1 MNIYIFNV
9 KRGKTMKKIL
19 IKIAGLILCAVML
32 ALSLVS
38 CAAGRPVKASA
49 QDLKVVGKV
58 GNFDV
63 LYEELRY
70 VTLFYKQQ
78 LEDKYGEGI
87 WKDTATAQKYS
98 DELYELV
105 TRNITANYAVL
116 SLCAE
121 VGITTD
127 AKEIQ
132 ESVTSYI
139 NEMAE
144 ELGGRSQYKKQLKAE
159 NATDHFL
166 RFTIAVDYCQNELYY
181 SYTQDLGLIETE
193 FEKIYDYIMADNFV
207 RTVHVYIQND
217 KDDDVEKNRAA
228 AENVVEQ
235 IKNGESINKLIGSSV
250 NEDFDLTTTDG
261 YYFGRGEMLQA
272 YEDAAFALK
281 VNEVSGVVE
290 TPTGFYVIK
299 RLPLESAYV
308 MQHLTTLIDQY
319 QYSELNKYID
329 QRQEQLSIEFN
340 DYGKSLDLTAI
351 N

>member
-1 MNIYIFNV
+1 
-9 KRGKTMKKIL
+9 MKKLL
-19 IKIAGLILCAVML
+19 IKIAAFMLCVVML

-38 CAAGRPVKASA
+38 CSAGRPIKASE
-49 QDLKVVGKV
+49 QDLTVVGKV
-58 GNFDV
+58 GDFDV

-70 VTLFYKQQ
+70 VTLFYKLQ

-87 WKDTATAQKYS
+87 WDDAATAQKYS
-98 DELYELV
+98 EELYELV

-132 ESVTSYI
+132 ESVTNYI

-144 ELGGRSQYKKQLKAE
+144 ELGGRSEYKKQLKAE

-181 SYTQDLGLIETE
+181 SYTQDLGLIETD

-207 RTVHVYIQND
+207 RTIHVYIQND
-217 KDDDVEKNRAA
+217 KDDDIEKNRAA
-228 AENVVEQ
+228 AEDVVEQ

-261 YYFGRGEMLQA
+261 YYFGRGEMLQS
-272 YEDAAFALK
+272 YEDAAFALDI
-281 VNEVSGVVE
+281 NEVSDVVE

-299 RLPLESAYV
+299 RLPLESSYV
-308 MQHLTTLIDQY
+308 MQHLTTLMDQY

-329 QRQEQLSIEFN
+329 ERQAQLSIEFN
-340 DYGKSLDLTAI
+340 DYGKGLDLTAI

>member
-1 MNIYIFNV
+1 
-9 KRGKTMKKIL
+9 MKKKL
-19 IKIAGLILCAVML
+19 IKIAGLLLCAVML

-181 SYTQDLGLIETE
+181 SYTQDLGLIETD

-272 YEDAAFALK
+272 YEDAAFALE

-299 RLPLESAYV
+299 RLPLESTYV

>member
-9 KRGKTMKKIL
+9 KRGKTMKKLL
-19 IKIAGLILCAVML
+19 IKIMSFMLCAVML

-38 CAAGRPVKASA
+38 CAAGRPIKSSA
-49 QDLKVVGKV
+49 QDLEVVGKI
-58 GNFDV
+58 GGFDV

-70 VTLFYKQQ
+70 VTMFYKQQ
-78 LEDKYGEGI
+78 LEDKYGKGI
-87 WKDTATAQKYS
+87 WDNAATAQKYS
-98 DELYELV
+98 DELNELV

-132 ESVTSYI
+132 ESVTNYI
-139 NEMAE
+139 NEMAD
-144 ELGGRSQYKKQLKAE
+144 ELGGRGEYKKQLAAE

-181 SYTQDLGLIETE
+181 SYTQDLGLIETD
-193 FEKIYDYIMADNFV
+193 FEKVYDYIMADNFV
-207 RTVHVYIQND
+207 RTIHVYIQND
-217 KDDDVEKNRAA
+217 KGDDIEKNRAA

-235 IKNGESINKLIGSSV
+235 IKNGEDIKKMIGSSV
-250 NEDFDLTTTDG
+250 NEDFDLTTTNG

-272 YEDAAFALK
+272 YEDAAFALD

-290 TPTGFYVIK
+290 TPTGFYVIQ

-308 MQHLTTLIDQY
+308 MQNLTTLMDQY

-329 QRQEQLSIEFN
+329 ERQAQLNIEFN